1 VASGDRLF
9 ATRWVH
15 VFEEDTPDGDVYRP
29 EDADIPLSRRPRE
42 RIALHKDGSASV
54 FSGGA
59 DDRLAEQ
66 TATWRKN
73 DDGIVVRTSDGA
85 EIRIVD
91 QSADRLVV
99 KVRRGD
105 RGR

>member
-1 VASGDRLF
+1 VASDKRLF

-42 RIALHKDGSASV
+42 RIILRKDGSASV
-54 FSGGA
+54 LSGGA

-66 TATWRKN
+66 TATWQQHDN
-73 DDGIVVRTSDGA
+73 SMVVRTSDGA
-85 EIRIVD
+85 ELRIVD
-91 QSADRLVV
+91 QSPDRLVV
-99 KVRRGD
+99 KVSRAG
-105 RGR
+105 GR